1 MNIYAFIII
10 SMLLFSGCASIK
22 RKPDI
27 LEVPKSQSSPMEKEL
42 VGIPPIDGSRITI
55 GVYAFADKTGA
66 RKTADNYASFS
77 SAVTQGAESWLIDA
91 FRMAGNGTW
100 FQVLE
105 RVGLDNVIKERQL
118 IMQTRESFQGK
129 NSEKLAPMIF
139 AGIIAEG
146 GIIGYDS
153 NILTGGA
160 GASVLGISGNT
171 QYRKD
176 VVTVS
181 LRLVSVQTG
190 EILVSTAVTKTISS
204 VALSGNLFRFYEHGV
219 LPIES
224 ELGLTANEPNTIA
237 VRSAIEKAVID
248 IVYQGEKL
256 NLWKFKK
263 ESKIP

>member
-1 MNIYAFIII
+1 MNKYAFIFL
-10 SMLLFSGCASIK
+10 SMLLLSGCASIK
-22 RKPDI
+22 SKPDI
-27 LEVPKSQSSPMEKEL
+27 LELPKTQTSPMEKEL
-42 VGIPPIDGSRITI
+42 LAIPPIDGQRIAVGI
-55 GVYAFADKTGA
+55 YGFADKTGA

-91 FRMAGNGTW
+91 FRMAGGGKW

-105 RVGLDNVIKERQL
+105 RVSLDNVIKERQL
-118 IMQTRESFQGK
+118 ISQTRESFQGK
-129 NSEKLAPMIF
+129 NSEKLVPMLF
-139 AGIIAEG
+139 AGILAEG

-153 NILTGGA
+153 NIMTGGA
-160 GASVLGISGNT
+160 GASVLGISGTT

-190 EILVSTAVTKTISS
+190 EILISTAVTKTISS
-204 VALSGNLFRFYEHGV
+204 VAVNGNLFKFYEHGTIPV
-219 LPIES
+219 ES

-248 IVYQGEKL
+248 TIYQGEKL
-256 NLWKFKK
+256 NLWKFKQ